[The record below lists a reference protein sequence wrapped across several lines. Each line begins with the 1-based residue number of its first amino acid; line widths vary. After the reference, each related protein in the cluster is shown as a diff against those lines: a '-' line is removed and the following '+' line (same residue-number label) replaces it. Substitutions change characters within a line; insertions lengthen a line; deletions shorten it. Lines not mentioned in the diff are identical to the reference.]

1 MAMTKATILAFGI
14 RRAHSIRDE
23 IVDVRQLTIFL
34 GIQYRITMIMEII
47 RLRAFAKIYRRGCC
61 IISSRREQGNLA
73 DQGISALCALRPPST
88 ESTFWTP
95 AYAEKDRQRTPT
107 GVASRHR

>member
-14 RRAHSIRDE
+14 RRAHSIIEMKYGRS
-23 IVDVRQLTIFL
+23 TIYNANL
-34 GIQYRITMIMEII
+34 II